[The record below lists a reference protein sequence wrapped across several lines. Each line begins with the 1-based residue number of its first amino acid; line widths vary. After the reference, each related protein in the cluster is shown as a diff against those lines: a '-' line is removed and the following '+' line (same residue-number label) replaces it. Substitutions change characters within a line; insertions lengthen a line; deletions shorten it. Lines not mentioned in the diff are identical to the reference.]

1 MAVIN
6 YDVEKLK
13 SAISDFYNS
22 TGVNINFL
30 KKDFTSIS
38 DRTSWR
44 EGYCSMIQR
53 IPEGRRRCMC
63 SDKCILEKCSLSK
76 KAEVHVCHAGL
87 VDVAA
92 PVVYNGEVIA
102 YLILGQMKN
111 EVDFSSV
118 KKYISDLELDFDL
131 LKNNYDKMTAYDEEK
146 LKSIANLATM
156 LTKYIMLESMLKPE
170 SDSAFES
177 ALAYIDANIDSR
189 ISLDE
194 ISHKSNISIT
204 SLYKYFHQYFNCTVS
219 DYINKKRVE
228 KSVNYLL
235 ATDMS
240 IEIIS
245 QKVGFLS
252 SSYYT
257 RMFKKYMHDTPL
269 AFRRKK

>member
-1 MAVIN
+1 
-6 YDVEKLK
+6 
-13 SAISDFYNS
+13 
-22 TGVNINFL
+22 
-30 KKDFTSIS
+30 
-38 DRTSWR
+38 
-44 EGYCSMIQR
+44 
-53 IPEGRRRCMC
+53 MC